1 MLLSRDAENDL
12 ELSAST
18 SDVEIE
24 ATFLSTW
31 NSFESEIERDSSSRW
46 NPFMK

>member
-1 MLLSRDAENDL
+1 MSENMLLSRDAENDL

-24 ATFLSTW
+24 ATFLST
-31 NSFESEIERDSSSRW
+31 
-46 NPFMK
+46 